1 MDIEDIRNEI
11 RKKRKTIRSKK
22 VVKNHQSSNNI
33 KILNKIAFT
42 IILTLITLIGLKT
55 NNEFKTKFYKYV
67 LEDNISF
74 VSINNIYQKYLSD
87 VLPNLS
93 FFNETEPVF
102 NETLMYT
109 NQSKYKDGVAL
120 TVTNNYLVPILDN
133 GMVIFVGKKEEYGKT
148 VIIEQ
153 VDGLEVWYS
162 NLSNYSVNLYD
173 YVTKGSPLGEVIGN
187 KLYLVFKK
195 DGEILEY
202 EDRL

>member
-11 RKKRKTIRSKK
+11 KKKKKTNRSKK
-22 VVKNHQSSNNI
+22 VVKNSSSNNI
-33 KILNKIAFT
+33 KTLNKIAFT

-55 NNEFKTKFYKYV
+55 NTEFKTKFYKYV

-87 VLPNLS
+87 VLPNL
-93 FFNETEPVF
+93 FFLDETEPVF
-102 NETLMYT
+102 NETLIYT

-120 TVTNNYLVPILDN
+120 TVTNNYLVPILES
-133 GMVIFVGKKEEYGKT
+133 GMVIFVGEKEEYGKT

-153 VDGLEVWYS
+153 VDGLEIWYS
-162 NLSNYSVNLYD
+162 NLSNYSVDLYD
-173 YVTKGSPLGEVIGN
+173 YVTKGSVLGEVDGD

-195 DGEILEY
+195 DGETLEY

>member
-11 RKKRKTIRSKK
+11 KKKRKNNNIKK
-22 VVKNHQSSNNI
+22 TTKHGQNNNI

-42 IILTLITLIGLKT
+42 MILTLITLIGLKT
-55 NNEFKTKFYKYV
+55 NNEFKAKFYKYV

-102 NETLMYT
+102 NESLIYSA
-109 NQSKYKDGVAL
+109 QSKYKDGVAL
-120 TVTNNYLVPILDN
+120 TVTKNYLVPILDS
-133 GMVIFVGKKEEYGKT
+133 GMVIFVGEKEEYGKT

-162 NLSNYSVNLYD
+162 NLNNYSVNLYD
-173 YVTKGSPLGEVIGN
+173 YVTKGNLLGEVDGE

-195 DGEILEY
+195 DGETLEY

>member
-11 RKKRKTIRSKK
+11 KKKRKNNGSKK
-22 VVKNHQSSNNI
+22 VVKTNQSSNNI

-42 IILTLITLIGLKT
+42 MILTLITLIGLKT
-55 NNEFKTKFYKYV
+55 NNEFKAKFYKYV

-102 NETLMYT
+102 NESLIYSA
-109 NQSKYKDGVAL
+109 QSKYKDGVAL
-120 TVTNNYLVPILDN
+120 TVTKNYLVPILDS
-133 GMVIFVGKKEEYGKT
+133 GMVIFVGEKEEYGKT

-162 NLSNYSVNLYD
+162 NLNNYSVNLYD
-173 YVTKGSPLGEVIGN
+173 YVTKGNLLGEVDGE

-195 DGEILEY
+195 DGETLEY

>member
-11 RKKRKTIRSKK
+11 KKKRKNNGSKK
-22 VVKNHQSSNNI
+22 VVKTNQSSNNI

-55 NNEFKTKFYKYV
+55 NTEFKTKFYKYV

-74 VSINNIYQKYLSD
+74 VSINNIYQKYLRD

-93 FFNETEPVF
+93 FFNKTEPVF
-102 NETLMYT
+102 NETLIYT
-109 NQSKYKDGVAL
+109 NQSKYKDGVSL

-133 GMVIFVGKKEEYGKT
+133 GMVIFVGEKEEYGKT

-153 VDGLEVWYS
+153 VDGLEAWYS

-173 YVTKGSPLGEVIGN
+173 YVTKGSLLGEVDGD

-195 DGEILEY
+195 DGETLEY

>member
-11 RKKRKTIRSKK
+11 KKKKKTNRSKK
-22 VVKNHQSSNNI
+22 TVKSNQSNI

-42 IILTLITLIGLKT
+42 MILTLITLIGLKT
-55 NNEFKTKFYKYV
+55 NAEFKTKFYKYV
-67 LEDNISF
+67 LENNISF

-87 VLPNLS
+87 ILPNLS

-102 NETLMYT
+102 NETLTYSA
-109 NQSKYKDGVAL
+109 QSKYKDGVAL
-120 TVTNNYLVPILDN
+120 TVVDNYLVPILDS
-133 GMVIFVGKKEEYGKT
+133 GMVIFVGEKEGYGKT

-162 NLSNYSVNLYD
+162 NLNNYSVNLYD
-173 YVTKGSPLGEVIGN
+173 YVTKGSVLGEVDGD

-195 DGEILEY
+195 DGETLEY
-202 EDRL
+202 ENRL